1 MKLGDYLT
9 GPLLPFD
16 FVRSDCCRWADGWV
30 QARGH
35 RSPIKALGLH
45 WTTEKGALRVIK
57 RGGGL
62 VDLWTRGMTA
72 VGVPEAAEPQP
83 GDVAVIERPTLDR
96 LNQAL
101 AIYTGSRW
109 ASLCLAGMEYGPAT
123 PLKVWR
129 P

>member
-1 MKLGDYLT
+1 MKVGDFLT
-9 GPLLPFD
+9 APLLPFD
-16 FVRSDCCRWADGWV
+16 FVRSDCCRWLDRYLV
-30 QARGH
+30 ARG
-35 RSPIKALGLH
+35 RQSAIKALGLH

-62 VDLWTRGMTA
+62 VPLWSRGMDA
-72 VGVPEAAEPQP
+72 VGVPEASEHKP
-83 GDVAVIERPTLDR
+83 GDVAVIGRSTLDR
-96 LNQAL
+96 LNQAT

-109 ASLCLAGMEYGPAT
+109 ASLGLRGMEYGPAE